1 VNHGQKKKTKR
12 HRYPLQSPWWISV
25 LLGVFAYIV
34 LRWIIPAYFS
44 SSPLLTSLA
53 ALSRSVAWLAPCVFG
68 VIALISFFANKRR
81 NGQSV
86 VPQSQKSNRST
97 RSEPTLRINEQDK
110 WGNASPP
117 PRASTP
123 VVIIPAYVPTWSIES
138 LRSLEWK
145 RFELLCAKYYEA
157 AGFRAV
163 TIAAGADGGIDVK
176 LFKADPNLPIAIVQC
191 KAWSKA
197 VGVKEVRELL
207 GVMAHEKVARGIFI
221 TNGSYTPDAIAF
233 GASNPIQ
240 LLDGNAFLQKIQAL
254 DSSAQD
260 RLKTFAFDGDYQTP
274 TCASCGIKLIKRKTF
289 WGCSNYPR
297 CHTRIYFK
305 KRGGLVHAALSN
317 CFFLMTSPP

>member
-1 VNHGQKKKTKR
+1 MARKR
-12 HRYPLQSPWWISV
+12 KQSGIDILLGSPWWISAV
-25 LLGVFAYIV
+25 LGAVGYIV
-34 LRWIIPAYFS
+34 LCWVIPSAFATNPFLVALGAMS
-44 SSPLLTSLA
+44 KSL
-53 ALSRSVAWLAPCVFG
+53 AWLAPCAFG
-68 VIALISFFANKRR
+68 AIALISFFANKRR
-81 NGQSV
+81 DDPPV
-86 VPQSQKSNRST
+86 VSEKQRSNRST
-97 RSEPTLRINEQDK
+97 RAEPTFRINEQDK
-110 WGNASPP
+110 WGNAATP
-117 PRASTP
+117 PRASIP
-123 VVIIPAYVPTWSIES
+123 DVIIPPYTPTWSIES

-157 AGFRAV
+157 AGFKAV

-176 LFKADPNLPIAIVQC
+176 LFKTDPNFPIAIVQC

-260 RLKTFAFDGDYQTP
+260 RLKAFAFDGDYKTP
-274 TCASCGIKLIKRKTF
+274 TCASCGIKMIKKKAF
-289 WGCSNYPR
+289 WGCTNYPR
-297 CHTRIYFK
+297 CRTTIYFK
-305 KRGGLVHAALSN
+305 RTV
-317 CFFLMTSPP
+317 P